1 MQCANSKALEIY
13 QNKLKKREV
22 SFELLLSSID
32 DDLVEI
38 QDLINK
44 VKKRAL
50 DYDGL
55 DFTDEIKDL
64 LKEMI

>member
-13 QNKLKKREV
+13 QNKLKQQEV

-38 QDLINK
+38 QELIMK

-50 DYDGL
+50 DFDGI
-55 DFTDEIKDL
+55 DFSEEVENLIR
-64 LKEMI
+64 EMI